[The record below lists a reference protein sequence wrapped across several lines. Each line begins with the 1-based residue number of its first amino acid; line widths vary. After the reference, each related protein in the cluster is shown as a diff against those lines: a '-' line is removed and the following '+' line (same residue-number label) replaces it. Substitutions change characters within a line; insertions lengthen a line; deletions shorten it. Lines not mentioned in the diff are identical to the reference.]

1 MMRLLIYSLIR
12 FIIAAFVI
20 YFVLTLAKGIFRIFA
35 GSSGRVSNSPPSAVP
50 PKPKED
56 YKDVQEAKFIEL
68 PNHDK
73 ENKSEQNS

>member
-1 MMRLLIYSLIR
+1 
-12 FIIAAFVI
+12 
-20 YFVLTLAKGIFRIFA
+20 
-35 GSSGRVSNSPPSAVP
+35 VP

-68 PNHDK
+68 PNQEK

>member
-1 MMRLLIYSLIR
+1 MIRLLIYSLIR
-12 FIIAAFVI
+12 FFIAALVI
-20 YFVLTLAKGIFRIFA
+20 YFILTLMKGIFRIFTRSLGHVS
-35 GSSGRVSNSPPSAVP
+35 GSPQSEVP

-68 PNHDK
+68 PNQDK